1 MFLQKKN
8 TTKAHLQKN
17 EARVFFYTK
26 IKMEQKKNTLLQQKT
41 NSNTE
46 KNTVLMI
53 LATCFVII
61 TNWEISDHSAWICLR
76 EINK

>member
-46 KNTVLMI
+46 KKYG
-53 LATCFVII
+53 FDD
-61 TNWEISDHSAWICLR
+61 ISNMFCNYNQLGNIRSFRLDLF
-76 EINK
+76 EGN